1 MTTNTSTTSQWYSC
15 HRMIVHQSTDITYV
29 WSACSVSI
37 PFNRDSIACRAQL
50 RLRRFLRAKVVWR
63 AQHRRTRLLWAEVS
77 GRTLLRHS
85 ARIET
90 WETQGGF
97 LVKSDEWR
105 ILDEKPINVNPGF
118 TVYTLWLEF
127 NTFSQTCQSSWPVA
141 SKKIRPRNWHRHGSQ
156 NQKQCQ
162 FMELACGSWQ
172 QLTCQLVDFKTH
184 LKKGYRYRHRPAI
197 YTCILSLLK
206 PWSSSAWRDMRA
218 VRRSP

>member
-1 MTTNTSTTSQWYSC
+1 MFVTSKSGPVPSRLWMLGSHQSLKHLTAAMTTNTSTTSQWYSC

-37 PFNRDSIACRAQL
+37 PFSRDSIASRAQL

-127 NTFSQTCQSSWPVA
+127 SAFSQSCEASLPVA
-141 SKKIRPRNWHRHGSQ
+141 NKKSDKSDPEIGTGIAAEIKDNASLWT
-156 NQKQCQ
+156 
-162 FMELACGSWQ
+162 L
-172 QLTCQLVDFKTH
+172 LV
-184 LKKGYRYRHRPAI
+184 G
-197 YTCILSLLK
+197 
-206 PWSSSAWRDMRA
+206 RD
-218 VRRSP
+218 S

>member
-1 MTTNTSTTSQWYSC
+1 M
-15 HRMIVHQSTDITYV
+15 
-29 WSACSVSI
+29 
-37 PFNRDSIACRAQL
+37 
-50 RLRRFLRAKVVWR
+50 WR

-127 NTFSQTCQSSWPVA
+127 SAFSQSCEASLPVA
-141 SKKIRPRNWHRHGSQ
+141 NKKSDKSDPEIGTGIAAEIKDNASLWT
-156 NQKQCQ
+156 
-162 FMELACGSWQ
+162 L
-172 QLTCQLVDFKTH
+172 LV
-184 LKKGYRYRHRPAI
+184 G
-197 YTCILSLLK
+197 
-206 PWSSSAWRDMRA
+206 RD
-218 VRRSP
+218 S